1 MSTYPNCVFCDILAG
16 KRPASFV
23 FEDDI
28 CTAFLDIQPINRG
41 HVLVIP
47 NRHAA
52 HLADLDPEV
61 GAHMFK
67 IAQRVALALRGS
79 RLGCDGVNLF
89 LADGSVAGQEVMHVH
104 LHILPR
110 YRNDEFWFRLGAE
123 YGRQPPRQELDE
135 IAKEI
140 REAL

>member
-1 MSTYPNCVFCDILAG
+1 MSVHQSCVFCDILAG

-28 CTAFLDIQPINRG
+28 CTAFLDIRPINRG
-41 HVLVIP
+41 HVLVVP
-47 NRHAA
+47 NLHAA

-79 RLGCDGVNLF
+79 RLGCAGVNLF

-110 YRNDEFWFRLGAE
+110 YRNDEFWFRFGPE
-123 YGRQPPRQELDE
+123 YGRQPPREELDE
-135 IAKEI
+135 IAEEI
-140 REAL
+140 REVL